1 MLVKMSLL
9 LGAAL
14 ILCTVSEHQGHCK
27 FISLLCCL
35 VVKGTPSF
43 TAAQPSAI
51 WNGHPV
57 DQPILIYHDEIQV
70 SNSGIATGGLVC
82 SSSSGAGWHYPNAT
96 LVPLSSPNTFYQLR
110 SSSQTMSIL
119 VRSREESV
127 ESPDFNGLWT
137 CRQDRNFA
145 TAVPVGLYRRGMG
158 EWIKY

>member
-1 MLVKMSLL
+1 MSLL
-9 LGAAL
+9 FRAAL
-14 ILCTVSEHQGHCK
+14 ILCIVSEHQGHCK

-35 VVKGTPSF
+35 VVKGTS
-43 TAAQPSAI
+43 AAQPSAT

-57 DQPILIYHDEIQV
+57 AQPILIYHDEIQV
-70 SNSGIATGGLVC
+70 SNFGIATGGLVC

-110 SSSQTMSIL
+110 SSSQAMSTL
-119 VRSREESV
+119 VCSREEPV